1 MWQIKKKKEIKNVCT
16 LSKQTLLHKT
26 SINEKEFSQ
35 LFVSFMSYLQQLQKQ
50 IINNMSSLSAPWLQH
65 VSEFDLRRSEHGQ
78 RNKNSW
84 NVNYEIAG
92 FGS

>member
-1 MWQIKKKKEIKNVCT
+1 M
-16 LSKQTLLHKT
+16 

-35 LFVSFMSYLQQLQKQ
+35 LFVSFMSYLQQLQK

-78 RNKNSW
+78 RNMVM
-84 NVNYEIAG
+84 VNYEIAG